1 MFSPSVFF
9 FLFFY
14 FSWHRITVTDN
25 LQWTEVVRRRGHL
38 LAACANGAGEERTQT
53 HDGHES

>member
-9 FLFFY
+9 